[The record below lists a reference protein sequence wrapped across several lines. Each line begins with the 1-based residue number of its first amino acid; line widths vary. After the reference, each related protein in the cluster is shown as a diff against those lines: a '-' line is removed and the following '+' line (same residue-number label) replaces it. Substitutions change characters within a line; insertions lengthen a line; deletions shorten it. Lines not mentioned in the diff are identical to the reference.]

1 MLGRAPLPEPG
12 APPSH
17 LSSRPGHVP
26 RSGSTGWAGTY
37 AGSSVPRR
45 AAVAGSAQARLRGRR
60 AARARRPGGL
70 PAGGGQRR
78 GERGTRGGWRLGD
91 GRRGRPAR
99 RMRAGAGGPL
109 LCGNNNVSCHPAAAR
124 PAPPS
129 SGPRPGEGRP
139 LGVRPPSVLPSLRPG
154 PQRPGT
160 WRRRCPI
167 VPRRCRPVPGLRRP
181 RGCLQP
187 PRLPAPRPRPR
198 CHGNRAGPPS
208 PGCGRRP
215 ARGADSSHALGLQRA
230 DWLCARGTRRRARRS
245 WNSAAAALDKGL
257 LQCPQSA
264 SSERLAFRKPSPR
277 PHLLDSR
284 VLIQPRDHTK

>member
-26 RSGSTGWAGTY
+26 RSGGTGWAGTY

-208 PGCGRRP
+208 PGCGV
-215 ARGADSSHALGLQRA
+215 ARQGGPTVAMRWDSSGPTGCAPVVPGGEPGGVGTVQPPRWTRAFCSVHSLQALNA
-230 DWLCARGTRRRARRS
+230 WH
-245 WNSAAAALDKGL
+245 
-257 LQCPQSA
+257 
-264 SSERLAFRKPSPR
+264 SEN
-277 PHLLDSR
+277 HLPD
-284 VLIQPRDHTK
+284 LIF

>member
-1 MLGRAPLPEPG
+1 MLGRALLPEPG

-26 RSGSTGWAGTY
+26 RSGGTGWAGTY

-139 LGVRPPSVLPSLRPG
+139 RGGPPALRLTVSEAG
-154 PQRPGT
+154 S
-160 WRRRCPI
+160 
-167 VPRRCRPVPGLRRP
+167 
-181 RGCLQP
+181 
-187 PRLPAPRPRPR
+187 PAPRDMAAALPDRPSALPSGSGASPAAGLPAASPPARAEAATPLPWQPRRPAEPR
-198 CHGNRAGPPS
+198 MWPS
-208 PGCGRRP
+208 PGKGGR
-215 ARGADSSHALGLQRA
+215 Q
-230 DWLCARGTRRRARRS
+230 
-245 WNSAAAALDKGL
+245 
-257 LQCPQSA
+257 
-264 SSERLAFRKPSPR
+264 
-277 PHLLDSR
+277 
-284 VLIQPRDHTK
+284 